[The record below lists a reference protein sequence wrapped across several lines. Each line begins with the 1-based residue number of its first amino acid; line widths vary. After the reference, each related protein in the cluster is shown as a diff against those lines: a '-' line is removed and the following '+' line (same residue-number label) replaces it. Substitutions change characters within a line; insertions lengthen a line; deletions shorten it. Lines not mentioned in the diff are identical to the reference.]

1 MIVAGASCWETRRAS
16 DPTLAPCC
24 PRTADGVDTWT
35 DAYDVGDVDDDVD
48 RRLRQWT
55 TTRTVDDRDRRGRG
69 RRRPWTVNAYG
80 SRL

>member
-1 MIVAGASCWETRRAS
+1 MNVTGALCVGRLGRVS

-35 DAYDVGDVDDDVD
+35 DAYDVGDMDDDVDDDAD

-55 TTRTVDDRDRRGRG
+55 TTRTVD
-69 RRRPWTVNAYG
+69 AYG